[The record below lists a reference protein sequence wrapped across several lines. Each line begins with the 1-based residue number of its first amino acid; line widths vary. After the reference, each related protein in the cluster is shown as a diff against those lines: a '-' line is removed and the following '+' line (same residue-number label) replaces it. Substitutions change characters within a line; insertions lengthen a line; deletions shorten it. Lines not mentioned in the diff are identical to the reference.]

1 MPRALSFT
9 KTVDLRVNGF
19 PEGSVNTDIAKA
31 IVDSFVGNDSFN
43 VVSVQQCP
51 NKIARVTFDN
61 VEGRTYLLELGQLR
75 LVNGVVCEVIVPPPP
90 PVPWSMVV
98 IYNYPYEYNNDD
110 IENALKFFGE
120 VGEIRYQQWSNL
132 PGVST
137 ATRLV
142 RMKREKDIP
151 RFMQIGRFRCKVWY
165 RGQPI
170 TCDICRKDGHTAGTC
185 PDKGKCRLCHQIGH
199 MARECPSC
207 CSRCGG
213 EHTTLSCNRA
223 WGTVITAPAPAPVAP
238 AAVGEVEFPDYATF
252 VAQQGDELPEVA
264 LSRSSSFSSVSG
276 VDMRDNQLDEL
287 DSQVN
292 HSASQSIL
300 QNDSNSVANN
310 VDNSINNVGNEQ
322 NNLINE
328 SSDLNSDLNSNLKPE
343 LDLAGN
349 SVPLPSSSEDSEMPQ
364 ASGARKRPVS
374 ELSSDD
380 SVPESSAPL
389 SSTAKL
395 DKRVAKRSTSGHHSL
410 PAGIS
415 SAARLAS
422 GPKNVSRIPK
432 KS

>member
-1 MPRALSFT
+1 M
-9 KTVDLRVNGF
+9 
-19 PEGSVNTDIAKA
+19 
-31 IVDSFVGNDSFN
+31 
-43 VVSVQQCP
+43 
-51 NKIARVTFDN
+51 
-61 VEGRTYLLELGQLR
+61 
-75 LVNGVVCEVIVPPPP
+75 
-90 PVPWSMVV
+90 
-98 IYNYPYEYNNDD
+98 IYNYPYEYSIHD

-120 VGEIRYQQWSNL
+120 VGKIRYQQWSNL

-142 RMKREKDIP
+142 RMKRKKDIP
-151 RFMQIGRFRCKVWY
+151 RFKQIGRFRCKVWY

-185 PDKGKCRLCHQIGH
+185 PDKGNYRLCHQIGH

-207 CSRCGG
+207 CSQCGG

-223 WGTVITAPAPAPVAP
+223 WGSVITAPAPAPVAHVV
-238 AAVGEVEFPDYATF
+238 VGEDDFPDYATF
-252 VAQQGDELPEVA
+252 VAQQGEELPEVVP
-264 LSRSSSFSSVSG
+264 SCSSSFSSVSG

-287 DSQVN
+287 DSQVD

-300 QNDSNSVANN
+300 QNDSNSALNVANN

-328 SSDLNSDLNSNLKPE
+328 SSDLNSNLNSE

-349 SVPLPSSSEDSEMPQ
+349 SVPLPSSNEDSEMPQ

-374 ELSSDD
+374 ELSFDD
-380 SVPESSAPL
+380 SVPESSVPL
-389 SSTAKL
+389 TLTAKL

-415 SAARLAS
+415 FAARLAS
-422 GPKNVSRIPK
+422 TPVSRIPK

>member
-1 MPRALSFT
+1 MVWYVKSL
-9 KTVDLRVNGF
+9 F
-19 PEGSVNTDIAKA
+19 PP
-31 IVDSFVGNDSFN
+31 
-43 VVSVQQCP
+43 Q
-51 NKIARVTFDN
+51 
-61 VEGRTYLLELGQLR
+61 
-75 LVNGVVCEVIVPPPP
+75 P

-98 IYNYPYEYNNDD
+98 IYNYPYEYSNDD
-110 IENALKFFGE
+110 IESALKFFGE

-142 RMKREKDIP
+142 RMKREKNIP

-185 PDKGKCRLCHQIGH
+185 PDKGKCRLCDQIGH

-223 WGTVITAPAPAPVAP
+223 WGSVVTAPAPAPVAP
-238 AAVGEVEFPDYATF
+238 VVAGKDEFPDYATF
-252 VAQQGDELPEVA
+252 VAQQGDELPEVVP
-264 LSRSSSFSSVSG
+264 SHSSSFSSVSG
-276 VDMRDNQLDEL
+276 VDMRDNHLYEL
-287 DSQVN
+287 DSQLD
-292 HSASQSIL
+292 HSGSQSIL

-328 SSDLNSDLNSNLKPE
+328 SSDLNSNSNLE

-364 ASGARKRPVS
+364 ASGACKRPVS

-380 SVPESSAPL
+380 SVPESSVPL
-389 SSTAKL
+389 TSTAKL
-395 DKRVAKRSTSGHHSL
+395 DKWVAKRSTSGHHSL

-415 SAARLAS
+415 SAACLAS
-422 GPKNVSRIPK
+422 SPVSRIPR